1 MDLIAF
7 LTAILPV
14 MLYFTLLEGGSAQA
28 TWGKRWVG
36 IQVTAVNSQ
45 PVTYGRVF
53 VRSFIKFAPWQLAH
67 TSLFHIP
74 GWPFAIESVG
84 DASMIG
90 LVVAQGLVLLYILS
104 LLFTSA
110 RQTPYDWAAGTVVID
125 SKTVHAAKE
134 NNNG

>member
-1 MDLIAF
+1 LYLIVSKIILPIEGVISQLESPNSGYIIILAVVGFSLTFIVGPLPIASPWIMDLIAF

-53 VRSFIKFAPWQLAH
+53 VRSFIKFDGNWP
-67 TSLFHIP
+67 IP
-74 GWPFAIESVG
+74 ACFIYRA
-84 DASMIG
+84 G
-90 LVVAQGLVLLYILS
+90 LLPLN
-104 LLFTSA
+104 
-110 RQTPYDWAAGTVVID
+110 RWETPQ
-125 SKTVHAAKE
+125 
-134 NNNG
+134 